1 MTFMQSF
8 VGGLVFAS
16 IDQIPGELIDNAII
30 LGCLSFFA
38 AFLLLV
44 DMSEP
49 VDEPHKKRRSG
60 TTQTDAASIDQHF
73 PKSHSSA
80 TVNSQANL
88 MEPTSLESVKNAHE
102 IRSKT
107 VVTSSNNP
115 FIMNEQQSHNVDQ
128 QNSLN
133 SRTGDSAFAEDI
145 VESHSLPSMQM
156 PVFSK
161 VKPTPT
167 IAVHHLESE
176 PYRKII
182 QGSNHP
188 QQQQSQPYSRYH
200 DTALQHQDPSF
211 YDDFNSMR
219 KQTYYQ
225 GPKVDQGKLVIRD
238 YSNRSPQVD
247 VDPGNVPM
255 QPGYVHQ
262 VASYWNSR
270 SMDRKDGSQRSDRKE
285 FKGSNTLV
293 W

>member
-1 MTFMQSF
+1 MPFL
-8 VGGLVFAS
+8 GGLVFAS

-49 VDEPHKKRRSG
+49 LDEHKRRSG
-60 TTQTDAASIDQHF
+60 ATQTDAASIDRQF
-73 PKSHSSA
+73 PKSHSSV

-88 MEPTSLESVKNAHE
+88 MEPTSLESTGKVRDSMRSEHQMHKE
-102 IRSKT
+102 IP
-107 VVTSSNNP
+107 VASNNP
-115 FIMNEQQSHNVDQ
+115 FIMNEQQQTRNLEQ

-133 SRTGDSAFAEDI
+133 SRTGDSAFAEDMI
-145 VESHSLPSMQM
+145 ESHSLPTMQI

-176 PYRKII
+176 PYRKIL
-182 QGSNHP
+182 QP
-188 QQQQSQPYSRYH
+188 QQQPTPYTRYH

-211 YDDFNSMR
+211 YDDFNSIR

-225 GPKVDQGKLVIRD
+225 GPKVDQGKLLVIRD
-238 YSNRSPQVD
+238 YSKQKNVD
-247 VDPGNVPM
+247 DADLDSAPM
-255 QPGYVHQ
+255 KPGYVHQ
-262 VASYWNSR
+262 VASFWNNR
-270 SMDRKDGSQRSDRKE
+270 SGTDRGEGSQRSHHKE
-285 FKGSNTLV
+285 FKGSNTV
-293 W
+293 V